1 MATNTT
7 RHDGHGLPT
16 LDPGL
21 TLLRLPRPRSP
32 ALSALVADRLR
43 RRPGSG
49 LWVDARNHASTYAL
63 YEAAPSERTLD
74 GLRIARAFTA
84 YQHHSLVRRL
94 PELATGRTSMVVAPA
109 VTALYRDPD
118 LEADRAEHLLD
129 ATLAVLSDLAASA
142 DVPVLVTTSPEDPA
156 ADSLAVAADAEFAC
170 RETPFGFAFEGE
182 SFETT
187 CYWDGG
193 HWQTTIPYWVALFG
207 AVDPG
212 TGIGGEP
219 LGPADP
225 LLEWVE
231 G

>member
-32 ALSALVADRLR
+32 ALSVLAVDRLR
-43 RRPGSG
+43 RRPGSA

-63 YEAAPSERTLD
+63 YEAAPSERALD

-94 PELATGRTSMVVAPA
+94 PELATGRTSVVVAPA

-129 ATLAVLSDLAASA
+129 ATLAVLSELATSA
-142 DVPVLVTTSPEDPA
+142 GVPVLATTSPEDPA
-156 ADSLAVAADAEFAC
+156 AESVAVGADAELTC
-170 RETPFGFAFEGE
+170 RETPFGFAFEGAG
-182 SFETT
+182 FETT
-187 CYWDGG
+187 CYWDGD

-207 AVDPG
+207 AVDPEDAV
-212 TGIGGEP
+212 GIDP